1 MTRGLLHAR
10 KDLITLTALSRLAT
24 FALAKEST
32 PGTYVAPT
40 VSLPINKA
48 DYEDKFSEL
57 KDTSIRGNDSMLQG
71 MYQGP
76 VVTDWSI
83 DMFAYPVETGHFL
96 RGIIGPDTVTAGITT
111 ATSGTSIAGAA
122 TISTTLSIAAQSVI
136 QIDTG
141 VNLEYAKVTAV
152 SGAGPYV
159 LTVTG
164 AGAAGGLLFGHAAA
178 VAVVS
183 QTTHTFKQSS
193 TLAKA
198 TYSITTYDTTQTLG
212 YAGAVFSDVSIK
224 IDPKAAVTL
233 AAKLKTFP
241 TVVQSSFVP
250 AFTTNDPVLG
260 WEWNMT
266 NAGGASTRGLSYD
279 LSLKRAADDIHSSDG
294 VQAPREIFQGALD
307 ADGSYKAIFENQIDM
322 NAFVNYT
329 QTPVSATLTQPIAKG
344 AATMTLTTSKS
355 GVYTGKRDWS
365 GTYVMASFAL
375 SGIYNTTDAGSVQA
389 VLQNFQAAAY

>member
-1 MTRGLLHAR
+1 MTQ
-10 KDLITLTALSRLAT
+10 LSRLAT
-24 FALAKEST
+24 FGIAKEST
-32 PGTYVAPT
+32 PGTYVVPT
-40 VSLPINKA
+40 VALPINKA
-48 DYEDKFSEL
+48 DWEDKYTEL
-57 KDTSIRGNDSMLQG
+57 KDNSIRGNDSMLQG

-76 VVTDWSI
+76 VVTDWSL

-96 RGIIGPDTVTAGITT
+96 RGIIGPDTVTAGVSTTLSAATTAGATSITT
-111 ATSGTSIAGAA
+111 AA
-122 TISTTLSIAAQSVI
+122 SIAAQSVI

-141 VNLEYAKVTAV
+141 TNLEYAKVTAV
-152 SGAGPYV
+152 SGAGPYT

-164 AGAAGGLLFGHAAA
+164 AGAAGGLLFAHASA

-183 QTTHTFKQSS
+183 QTTHTFKQSA

-250 AFTTNDPVLG
+250 AYTSSDPVLG

-266 NAGGASTRGLSYD
+266 NAGGASTRGLTFD
-279 LSLKRAADDIHSSDG
+279 LNLKRAVDDIHSSDG

-307 ADGSYKAIFENQIDM
+307 ADGTYKAIFENQTDM
-322 NAFVNYT
+322 NSFVNYT
-329 QTPVSATLTQPIAKG
+329 QTPVTATLTQPLAKG
-344 AATMTLTTSKS
+344 AATMTLTASKS
-355 GVYTGKRDWS
+355 GIFTGKRDWS
-365 GTYVMASFAL
+365 GAYVMAAFSL
-375 SGIYNTTDAGSVQA
+375 SGIYNTTDSGSVQA